1 MLGKKVV
8 SFKLYYRESLKDQ
21 WRRFQIREKMGPDFL
36 GAQVR
41 MASPSPDF
49 YKSKSAWILRYFSS
63 FGLVLIKELF
73 GEN

>member
-21 WRRFQIREKMGPDFL
+21 WRRCQIREKMGPDFL

-49 YKSKSAWILRYFSS
+49 YKSKSA
-63 FGLVLIKELF
+63 
-73 GEN
+73 